1 MPLHSVRIT
10 LNLQVIIDQQEIL
23 SNKNFCLP
31 SLISHHREKEARVD
45 RAFILHSL
53 LCPSPPLPCARL
65 NLSRNFFA
73 RALTLLVFARCPG
86 SPIISPATHGRAR
99 LGLSLGKVT
108 EYPCLTLLFCKLTY
122 APVMHNLSLD
132 RLTQIFKCKCPFL
145 RIPDASHLPH

>member
-1 MPLHSVRIT
+1 MEVPLQFVRIT
-10 LNLQVIIDQQEIL
+10 LNLQIMISRKCFHI
-23 SNKNFCLP
+23 KIPACLP
-31 SLISHHREKEARVD
+31 WSVITGKRRRESTGHSF
-45 RAFILHSL
+45 FILF
-53 LCPSPPLPCARL
+53 CVPPLPCARL

-86 SPIISPATHGRAR
+86 SLIISPGTHGRGR